1 MVPTTS
7 ASVSSPITDKHL
19 NDNPSASS
27 SASSSEILSSY
38 CPFSKLAI
46 PNKQNPE
53 LLSSQPQTPPNAKF
67 LLHLHHPPIPLSCLL
82 SCLLSFSS
90 FFFTICLFL
99 SHKPTDPQLPLP
111 HKTKTVWV
119 LFLFSL
125 LYSSQNFS
133 HPIANK
139 QEEEDIQQTT
149 TTKQKTTQKGMHFT
163 SNFFIHKKRLDSS
176 DFYAGKQT
184 QLSSPSH
191 QSPFPPSL
199 SLSLISFS
207 LFLSV
212 CDVSLS
218 LSVLCD
224 LYLHKNLIRVMTQ
237 K

>member
-19 NDNPSASS
+19 KDNPSASS
-27 SASSSEILSSY
+27 SASVSSSEILSSY
-38 CPFSKLAI
+38 CLFFKLAI

-67 LLHLHHPPIPLSCLL
+67 LLHLHHPPIPLPSFL

-125 LYSSQNFS
+125 LYSNQNFS

-139 QEEEDIQQTT
+139 QEEEEIQQTT
-149 TTKQKTTQKGMHFT
+149 TTKQKTTQKGIHFT
-163 SNFFIHKKRLDSS
+163 SNFFIYTKRLDSS

-184 QLSSPSH
+184 QLPSPSH
-191 QSPFPPSL
+191 QSPFSL

-207 LFLSV
+207 LSV
-212 CDVSLS
+212 CVMSLS
-218 LSVLCD
+218 LSLSLSLCD
-224 LYLHKNLIRVMTQ
+224 AICTCTKI
-237 K
+237 